1 MSKKKLSKMVFLSEL
16 HQISTNCEWQRLAQI
31 RQRI

>member
-1 MSKKKLSKMVFLSEL
+1 MVFLSEL